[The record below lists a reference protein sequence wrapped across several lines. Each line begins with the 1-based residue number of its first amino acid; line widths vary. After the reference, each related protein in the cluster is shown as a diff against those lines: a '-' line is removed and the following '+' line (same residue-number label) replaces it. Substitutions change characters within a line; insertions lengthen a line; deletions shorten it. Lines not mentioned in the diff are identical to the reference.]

1 MARLGWIIVV
11 FLTAALVISAC
22 SGGESTE
29 MSAATPLDTPTP
41 TLAPAPTPTA
51 APTPDLE
58 SVVRRVLAE
67 QRGSEPTT
75 PTTTSQPIPT
85 VDVQAI
91 TFEVTERVL
100 ATLEARETPTP
111 EPTPEP
117 TPTVTPTPTPSL
129 PSIIRRVQK
138 SLVRITGLGNEG
150 EVAATG
156 IVVAVDSSSG
166 EIYVLARYESVTG
179 LVGLEATTIGGARHE
194 ASIHGS
200 DETRDVALLR
210 LCCDTAATPV
220 SFGDALTLVPGS
232 EVAAL
237 EFRPQSVV
245 GAVASRGI
253 VSSVLFDGERER
265 WIIQTDAAVS
275 GEGGGALITP
285 DGGLVGMLIDGI
297 GGALGSA
304 VSELTLSEL
313 LPGLR

>member
-1 MARLGWIIVV
+1 MTRLGWIIAA

-22 SGGESTE
+22 SGDESTE
-29 MSAATPLDTPTP
+29 MPSATPVDTPTP

-51 APTPDLE
+51 APTTDVD

-67 QRGSEPTT
+67 QRGSEPPT
-75 PTTTSQPIPT
+75 PTSQPIPT
-85 VDVQAI
+85 VDVEAI

-117 TPTVTPTPTPSL
+117 TPTATPTPTPSL
-129 PSIIRRVQK
+129 PSIIRGVQT

-156 IVVAVDSSSG
+156 IVLAVDSSNG
-166 EIYVLARYESVTG
+166 EMYVLARYESVTA
-179 LVGLEATTIGGARHE
+179 LNGLEATTIGGARYE
-194 ASIHGS
+194 ASIHGA
-200 DETRDVALLR
+200 DKTRDVALLR

-253 VSSVLFDGERER
+253 VSSVLYDGERER

-275 GEGGGALITP
+275 GEGGGALISP
-285 DGGLVGMLIDGI
+285 DGGLVGMLIDGV
-297 GGALGSA
+297 GGAPGSA

-313 LPGLR
+313 LPDLR

>member
-1 MARLGWIIVV
+1 MARLGWIIAAV
-11 FLTAALVISAC
+11 LTAVLVISAC
-22 SGGESTE
+22 GGEVSTE
-29 MSAATPLDTPTP
+29 MPAATPVETATPTFTP
-41 TLAPAPTPTA
+41 TATLTPAPTT
-51 APTPDLE
+51 DVE

-67 QRGSEPTT
+67 QRGSEPPT
-75 PTTTSQPIPT
+75 PTSQPIPT
-85 VDVQAI
+85 VDVEAI

-129 PSIIRRVQK
+129 PSIIRGVQK

-150 EVAATG
+150 DVAATG

-179 LVGLEATTIGGARHE
+179 LDGLEATTIGGARYE
-194 ASIHGS
+194 ASIHGA

-285 DGGLVGMLIDGI
+285 DGGLVGMLIDGV

-313 LPGLR
+313 LPDLR

>member
-1 MARLGWIIVV
+1 MARLGWIIAV

-22 SGGESTE
+22 GGDVSTE
-29 MSAATPLDTPTP
+29 MSAATPNETPTP
-41 TLAPAPTPTA
+41 TLTPTETLAPAPTT
-51 APTPDLE
+51 DVE

-67 QRGSEPTT
+67 QRGSEPPT
-75 PTTTSQPIPT
+75 PTSQPIPT
-85 VDVQAI
+85 VDVEAI

-129 PSIIRRVQK
+129 PSIIRGVQK

-150 EVAATG
+150 DVAATG
-156 IVVAVDSSSG
+156 IVVAADSSSG

-179 LVGLEATTIGGARHE
+179 LDGLEATTIGGARYE
-194 ASIHGS
+194 ASIHGA

-285 DGGLVGMLIDGI
+285 DGGLVGMLIDGV

-313 LPGLR
+313 LPDLR

>member
-1 MARLGWIIVV
+1 MARLGWIIAAV
-11 FLTAALVISAC
+11 LTAVLVISAC
-22 SGGESTE
+22 GGEMSTE
-29 MSAATPLDTPTP
+29 MSAATPVETATPALMP
-41 TLAPAPTPTA
+41 TATRTA
-51 APTPDLE
+51 APTPDVE

-67 QRGSEPTT
+67 QRGSEPPT
-75 PTTTSQPIPT
+75 PTSQPIPT
-85 VDVQAI
+85 VDVEAI

-129 PSIIRRVQK
+129 PSIIRGVQK

-150 EVAATG
+150 DVAATG

-179 LVGLEATTIGGARHE
+179 LDGLEATTIGGARYE
-194 ASIHGS
+194 ASIHGA
-200 DETRDVALLR
+200 DKTRDVALLR

-285 DGGLVGMLIDGI
+285 DGGLVGMLIDGV

-313 LPGLR
+313 LPDLR

>member
-1 MARLGWIIVV
+1 MARLGWIIAAV
-11 FLTAALVISAC
+11 LTAVLVISAC
-22 SGGESTE
+22 GGEVSTE
-29 MSAATPLDTPTP
+29 MPAATPVETATPTFTP
-41 TLAPAPTPTA
+41 TAMLTPAPTT
-51 APTPDLE
+51 DVE

-67 QRGSEPTT
+67 QRGSEPPT
-75 PTTTSQPIPT
+75 PTSQPIPT
-85 VDVQAI
+85 VDVEAI

-117 TPTVTPTPTPSL
+117 TPTVTPTPSPSL
-129 PSIIRRVQK
+129 PSIIRGVQK

-150 EVAATG
+150 DVAATG

-166 EIYVLARYESVTG
+166 EMYVLGRYESVTG
-179 LVGLEATTIGGARHE
+179 LDGLEATTIGGARYE
-194 ASIHGS
+194 ASIHGA

-285 DGGLVGMLIDGI
+285 DGGLVGMLIDGV

-313 LPGLR
+313 LPDLR

>member
-1 MARLGWIIVV
+1 MARLGWIIAAV
-11 FLTAALVISAC
+11 LTAVLVISAC
-22 SGGESTE
+22 GGEMSTE
-29 MSAATPLDTPTP
+29 MSAATPVETATPALMP
-41 TLAPAPTPTA
+41 TATRTA
-51 APTPDLE
+51 APTPDVE

-67 QRGSEPTT
+67 QRGSETLPPTST
-75 PTTTSQPIPT
+75 PQPVAT
-85 VDVQAI
+85 VDVEAI

-129 PSIIRRVQK
+129 PSIIRGVQK

-150 EVAATG
+150 DVAATG

-179 LVGLEATTIGGARHE
+179 LDGLEATTIGGARYE
-194 ASIHGS
+194 ASIHGA

-210 LCCDTAATPV
+210 LCCDTVATPV

-237 EFRPQSVV
+237 EFRTQSVV

-285 DGGLVGMLIDGI
+285 DGGLVGMLIDGV

-313 LPGLR
+313 LPDLR

>member
-1 MARLGWIIVV
+1 MARLGWIIAAV
-11 FLTAALVISAC
+11 LTAVLVISAC
-22 SGGESTE
+22 GGEMSTE
-29 MSAATPLDTPTP
+29 MSAATPVETATPALMP
-41 TLAPAPTPTA
+41 TATRTA
-51 APTPDLE
+51 APTPDVE

-67 QRGSEPTT
+67 QRGSEPPT
-75 PTTTSQPIPT
+75 PTSQPIPT
-85 VDVQAI
+85 VDVEAI

-111 EPTPEP
+111 EPTPKP

-129 PSIIRRVQK
+129 PSIIRGVQK

-150 EVAATG
+150 DVAATG

-179 LVGLEATTIGGARHE
+179 LDGLEATTIGGERYE
-194 ASIHGS
+194 ASIHGA

-285 DGGLVGMLIDGI
+285 DGGLVGMLIDGV

-313 LPGLR
+313 LPDLR

>member
-1 MARLGWIIVV
+1 MARLGWIIAA
-11 FLTAALVISAC
+11 FLTAVLVISAC
-22 SGGESTE
+22 GGDVSTE
-29 MSAATPLDTPTP
+29 MPAATPVETATPTFTP
-41 TLAPAPTPTA
+41 TETLAPAPTT
-51 APTPDLE
+51 DVE

-67 QRGSEPTT
+67 QRGSEPPT
-75 PTTTSQPIPT
+75 PTSQPIPT
-85 VDVQAI
+85 VDVEAI

-129 PSIIRRVQK
+129 PSIIRGVQK

-150 EVAATG
+150 DVAATG

-179 LVGLEATTIGGARHE
+179 LDGLEATTIGGARYE
-194 ASIHGS
+194 ASIHGA

-210 LCCDTAATPV
+210 LCCDPAATPV

-285 DGGLVGMLIDGI
+285 DGGLVGMLIDGV

-313 LPGLR
+313 LPDLR

>member
-1 MARLGWIIVV
+1 M
-11 FLTAALVISAC
+11 
-22 SGGESTE
+22 
-29 MSAATPLDTPTP
+29 
-41 TLAPAPTPTA
+41 
-51 APTPDLE
+51 
-58 SVVRRVLAE
+58 
-67 QRGSEPTT
+67 
-75 PTTTSQPIPT
+75 
-85 VDVQAI
+85 
-91 TFEVTERVL
+91 

-129 PSIIRRVQK
+129 PSIIRGVQK

-150 EVAATG
+150 DVAATG

-179 LVGLEATTIGGARHE
+179 LDGLEATTIGGARYE
-194 ASIHGS
+194 ASIHGA

-285 DGGLVGMLIDGI
+285 DGGLVGMLIDGV

-313 LPGLR
+313 LPDLR

>member
-1 MARLGWIIVV
+1 MARLGWIIAAV
-11 FLTAALVISAC
+11 LTAVLVISAC
-22 SGGESTE
+22 GGEMSTE
-29 MSAATPLDTPTP
+29 MPAATPVETATP
-41 TLAPAPTPTA
+41 TLTPTATLTPAPTT
-51 APTPDLE
+51 DVE

-67 QRGSEPTT
+67 QRGSEPPT
-75 PTTTSQPIPT
+75 PTSQPIPT
-85 VDVQAI
+85 VDVEAI

-129 PSIIRRVQK
+129 PSIIRGVQK

-150 EVAATG
+150 DVAATG

-179 LVGLEATTIGGARHE
+179 LDGLEATTIGGERYE
-194 ASIHGS
+194 ASIHGA

-220 SFGDALTLVPGS
+220 SFGDALSLVPGS

-285 DGGLVGMLIDGI
+285 DGGLVGMLIDGV

-313 LPGLR
+313 LPDLR

>member
-1 MARLGWIIVV
+1 MARLGWIIAAV
-11 FLTAALVISAC
+11 LTAVLVISAC
-22 SGGESTE
+22 GGEVSTE
-29 MSAATPLDTPTP
+29 MPAATPVETATPTFTP
-41 TLAPAPTPTA
+41 TAMLTPAPTT
-51 APTPDLE
+51 DVE

-67 QRGSEPTT
+67 QRGSEPPT
-75 PTTTSQPIPT
+75 PTSQPIPT
-85 VDVQAI
+85 VDVEAI

-129 PSIIRRVQK
+129 PSIIRGVQK

-150 EVAATG
+150 DVAATG
-156 IVVAVDSSSG
+156 IVVAADSSSG

-179 LVGLEATTIGGARHE
+179 LDGLEATTIGGARYE
-194 ASIHGS
+194 ASIHGA

-285 DGGLVGMLIDGI
+285 DGGLVGMLIDGV

-313 LPGLR
+313 LPDLR

>member
-1 MARLGWIIVV
+1 MARLGWIIAAV
-11 FLTAALVISAC
+11 LTAVLVISAC
-22 SGGESTE
+22 GGDVSTE
-29 MSAATPLDTPTP
+29 MPAATPNETATPTLTP
-41 TLAPAPTPTA
+41 TETLAPAPTT
-51 APTPDLE
+51 DVE

-67 QRGSEPTT
+67 QRGSEPPT
-75 PTTTSQPIPT
+75 PTSQPIPT
-85 VDVQAI
+85 VDVEAI

-129 PSIIRRVQK
+129 PSIIRGVQK

-150 EVAATG
+150 DVAATG

-179 LVGLEATTIGGARHE
+179 LDGLQATTIGGARYE
-194 ASIHGS
+194 ASIHGA

-285 DGGLVGMLIDGI
+285 DGGLVGMLIDGV

-313 LPGLR
+313 LPDLR

>member
-1 MARLGWIIVV
+1 MARLGWIIAAV
-11 FLTAALVISAC
+11 LTAVLVISAC
-22 SGGESTE
+22 GGDVSTE
-29 MSAATPLDTPTP
+29 MPAATPNETATPTLTP
-41 TLAPAPTPTA
+41 TETLAPAPTT
-51 APTPDLE
+51 DLE

-67 QRGSEPTT
+67 QRGSEPPT
-75 PTTTSQPIPT
+75 PTSQPIPT
-85 VDVQAI
+85 VDVEAI

-129 PSIIRRVQK
+129 PSIIRGVQK

-150 EVAATG
+150 DVAATG
-156 IVVAVDSSSG
+156 IVVAADSSSG

-179 LVGLEATTIGGARHE
+179 LDGLEATTIGGARYE
-194 ASIHGS
+194 ASIHGA

-285 DGGLVGMLIDGI
+285 DGGLVGMLIDGV

-313 LPGLR
+313 LPDLR

>member
-1 MARLGWIIVV
+1 M
-11 FLTAALVISAC
+11 
-22 SGGESTE
+22 
-29 MSAATPLDTPTP
+29 
-41 TLAPAPTPTA
+41 
-51 APTPDLE
+51 
-58 SVVRRVLAE
+58 AE
-67 QRGSEPTT
+67 QRGSEPPT
-75 PTTTSQPIPT
+75 PTSEPIPT
-85 VDVQAI
+85 VDVEAI

-117 TPTVTPTPTPSL
+117 TPTVTPTPTRSL
-129 PSIIRRVQK
+129 PSIIRGVQK

-179 LVGLEATTIGGARHE
+179 LDGLEATTIGGARYE
-194 ASIHGS
+194 ASIHGV
-200 DETRDVALLR
+200 DETRDVVLLR
-210 LCCDTAATPV
+210 LCCDPAATPV

-285 DGGLVGMLIDGI
+285 DGGLIGMLIDGV

-313 LPGLR
+313 LPDLR

>member
-1 MARLGWIIVV
+1 MARLGWIIAAV
-11 FLTAALVISAC
+11 LTAVLVISAC
-22 SGGESTE
+22 GGEVSTE
-29 MSAATPLDTPTP
+29 MPAATPNETPTP
-41 TLAPAPTPTA
+41 TLTPTETLAA
-51 APTPDLE
+51 APTTDVE

-67 QRGSEPTT
+67 QRGSEPPT
-75 PTTTSQPIPT
+75 PTSQPIPT
-85 VDVQAI
+85 VDVEAI

-129 PSIIRRVQK
+129 PSIIRGVQK

-150 EVAATG
+150 DVAATG

-179 LVGLEATTIGGARHE
+179 LDGLEATTIGGARYE
-194 ASIHGS
+194 ASIHGA

-285 DGGLVGMLIDGI
+285 DGGLVGMLIDGV

-313 LPGLR
+313 LPDLR

>member
-1 MARLGWIIVV
+1 M
-11 FLTAALVISAC
+11 
-22 SGGESTE
+22 
-29 MSAATPLDTPTP
+29 
-41 TLAPAPTPTA
+41 
-51 APTPDLE
+51 
-58 SVVRRVLAE
+58 AE
-67 QRGSEPTT
+67 QRGSEPPT
-75 PTTTSQPIPT
+75 PTSQPIPT
-85 VDVQAI
+85 VDVEAI

-129 PSIIRRVQK
+129 PSIIRGVQK
-138 SLVRITGLGNEG
+138 SLVRIIGLGNEG
-150 EVAATG
+150 DVAATG

-179 LVGLEATTIGGARHE
+179 LDGLEATTIGGARYE
-194 ASIHGS
+194 AFIHGA

-285 DGGLVGMLIDGI
+285 DGGLVGMLIDGV

-313 LPGLR
+313 LPDLR

>member
-1 MARLGWIIVV
+1 MARLGWIIAAV
-11 FLTAALVISAC
+11 LTAVLVISAC
-22 SGGESTE
+22 GGEVSTE
-29 MSAATPLDTPTP
+29 MPAATPVETATPTFAP
-41 TLAPAPTPTA
+41 MATLTPAPTT
-51 APTPDLE
+51 DLE

-67 QRGSEPTT
+67 QRGSEPPT
-75 PTTTSQPIPT
+75 PTSEPIPT
-85 VDVQAI
+85 VDVEAI

-129 PSIIRRVQK
+129 PSIIRGVQK

-150 EVAATG
+150 DVAATG

-179 LVGLEATTIGGARHE
+179 LVGLQATTIGGARYE
-194 ASIHGS
+194 ASIHGA

-220 SFGDALTLVPGS
+220 SFGDALSLVPGS

-285 DGGLVGMLIDGI
+285 DGGLVGMLIDGV

-313 LPGLR
+313 LPDLR

>member
-1 MARLGWIIVV
+1 MARLGWIIAAV
-11 FLTAALVISAC
+11 LTAALVISAC
-22 SGGESTE
+22 GGDVSTE
-29 MSAATPLDTPTP
+29 MSAATPNETPTP
-41 TLAPAPTPTA
+41 TLTPTETLTPAPTT
-51 APTPDLE
+51 DLE

-67 QRGSEPTT
+67 QRGSEPPT
-75 PTTTSQPIPT
+75 PTSQPIPT
-85 VDVQAI
+85 VDVEAI

-129 PSIIRRVQK
+129 PSIIRGVQK

-150 EVAATG
+150 DVAATG
-156 IVVAVDSSSG
+156 IVVAADSSSG

-179 LVGLEATTIGGARHE
+179 LVGLQATTIGGARYE
-194 ASIHGS
+194 AAIHGA
-200 DETRDVALLR
+200 DETRDVVLLR

-220 SFGDALTLVPGS
+220 SFGDALSLVPGS

-285 DGGLVGMLIDGI
+285 DGGLVGMLIDGV

-313 LPGLR
+313 LPDLR

>member
-1 MARLGWIIVV
+1 MARLGWIIAAV
-11 FLTAALVISAC
+11 LTAVLVISAC
-22 SGGESTE
+22 GGEMSTE
-29 MSAATPLDTPTP
+29 MSAATPVETATPALMP
-41 TLAPAPTPTA
+41 TATRTA
-51 APTPDLE
+51 APTPDVE

-67 QRGSEPTT
+67 QRGSETLPPTST
-75 PTTTSQPIPT
+75 PQPVAT
-85 VDVQAI
+85 VDVEAI

-111 EPTPEP
+111 EPTAEP

-129 PSIIRRVQK
+129 PSIIRGVQK

-150 EVAATG
+150 DVAATG
-156 IVVAVDSSSG
+156 IVVVVDSSSG

-179 LVGLEATTIGGARHE
+179 LDGLEATTIGGARYE
-194 ASIHGS
+194 ASIHGA

-210 LCCDTAATPV
+210 LCCDTVATPV

-237 EFRPQSVV
+237 EFRTQSVV

-285 DGGLVGMLIDGI
+285 DGGLVGMLIDGV

-304 VSELTLSEL
+304 CFGVNPVGTAA
-313 LPGLR
+313 

>member
-1 MARLGWIIVV
+1 MARLGWIIAAV
-11 FLTAALVISAC
+11 LTAVLVISAC
-22 SGGESTE
+22 GGEVSTE
-29 MSAATPLDTPTP
+29 MPAATPVETATPTLTP
-41 TLAPAPTPTA
+41 TETLAPAPTT
-51 APTPDLE
+51 DVE

-67 QRGSEPTT
+67 QRGSEPPT
-75 PTTTSQPIPT
+75 PTSQPIPT
-85 VDVQAI
+85 VDVEAI

-129 PSIIRRVQK
+129 PSIIRGVQK

-150 EVAATG
+150 DVAATG

-179 LVGLEATTIGGARHE
+179 LDGLEATTIGGARYE
-194 ASIHGS
+194 AFIHGA

-285 DGGLVGMLIDGI
+285 DGGLVGMLIDGV

-313 LPGLR
+313 LPDLR

>member
-1 MARLGWIIVV
+1 MARRGWIIAA

-22 SGGESTE
+22 GGEVSTE
-29 MSAATPLDTPTP
+29 MSAATPVETATPALMP
-41 TLAPAPTPTA
+41 TATRTA
-51 APTPDLE
+51 APTPDVE

-67 QRGSEPTT
+67 QRGSETLPPTST
-75 PTTTSQPIPT
+75 PQPAAT
-85 VDVQAI
+85 VDVEAI

-129 PSIIRRVQK
+129 PSIIRGVQK
-138 SLVRITGLGNEG
+138 SLVRITGLENE
-150 EVAATG
+150 EDVAATG
-156 IVVAVDSSSG
+156 IVVAVDSTSG

-179 LVGLEATTIGGARHE
+179 LDGLEATTIGGARYE
-194 ASIHGS
+194 ASIHGV

-210 LCCDTAATPV
+210 LCCDTVATSLP
-220 SFGDALTLVPGS
+220 FGDALTLVPGS

-253 VSSVLFDGERER
+253 VSSVLYDGDRER

-275 GEGGGALITP
+275 GEGGGALISP
-285 DGGLVGMLIDGI
+285 DGGLVGMLIDGV

-313 LPGLR
+313 LPDLR